1 MNIRN
6 FNEVK
11 SIFFDN
17 KTLKQ
22 TVFKNTF
29 WLAIA
34 EVVQKGVGFLVVIWL
49 ARHFGPAIYGQWA
62 FALSFVA
69 LFAIFADFGFGTL
82 TVREIARDKSKTS
95 QYIDNIVAMKLI
107 LGLITLGLVAL
118 VIQFLGKET
127 QVVKLVYFLGIYA
140 VVSTFSS
147 FFQSIFR
154 ANEKMQYETI
164 CRAIQSLS
172 LLGLVAFFIL
182 NKGSILTIS
191 YAYIGAA
198 LIGAIISL
206 GAIWRYFSK
215 FFLKIDFKICREI
228 LKEAW
233 PFALSGLIV
242 IAYLRI
248 GIIFLSLIK
257 TDQAVGWYNAAFNL
271 MLAFTVVPQLFMLSV
286 YPRLSIFF
294 KESVPR
300 FKELYKK
307 CLKFIFFISIVLF
320 PLLFILARPIISFLY
335 GPSYQETIV
344 AFKIVLW
351 VGFFSFLSCVFLY
364 TLNAMNRQIIYTKV
378 TSICLGVNLILCL
391 ILIPTYSYIG
401 LSIGA
406 VITEF
411 LETSLLF
418 LSVKRTFTTF
428 I

>member
-1 MNIRN
+1 MIRS
-6 FNEVK
+6 FTDIK
-11 SIFFDN
+11 SLLLDN
-17 KTLKQ
+17 RSIKQ

-29 WLAIA
+29 WLAVA
-34 EVVQKGVGFLVVIWL
+34 EVVQKGVGFLIVVWL
-49 ARHFGPAIYGQWA
+49 ARHFGPATYGQWA

-69 LFAIFADFGFGTL
+69 LFAVLADFGFSTL
-82 TVREIARDKSKTS
+82 TVREIARDKSRTA

-107 LGLITLGLVAL
+107 LGLIALGLIAL
-118 VIQFLGKET
+118 VIQFLGKESE
-127 QVVKLVYFLGIYA
+127 VVKLVYFLGIYA
-140 VVSTFSS
+140 VINTFAI

-154 ANEKMQYETI
+154 ANEKMEYETA
-164 CRAIQSLS
+164 CRVLQELC
-172 LLGLVAFFIL
+172 LLGLIAFFIL
-182 NKGSILTIS
+182 NRGSILTIS
-191 YAYIGAA
+191 YAYLGAA

-206 GAIWRYFSK
+206 GAIWRYFSR
-215 FFLKIDFKICREI
+215 FFLKTNLKTCKEI
-228 LKEAW
+228 LKEVW